1 MFGVVS
7 EIEASCSATSAQ
19 RADGRVPSRRAP
31 TRLLATGGIL
41 FQVGDTRSQLYRV
54 ERGALCHYIRWDAG
68 RHEVIECAFPADI
81 IGFGNLESHISAA
94 RAMVETEVSLV
105 AEHDF
110 QRALDTDGQLAA
122 RVAAAADREF
132 DYIRAHAVKAG
143 AGRPAVRVA
152 SYLAALS
159 HMSAPEGRDPTLLPD
174 EIASGV
180 AAERLH
186 MSVDCLVRAL
196 QELERRGLVAPSAAG
211 PRIIDM
217 AALERFAD
225 AA

>member
-1 MFGVVS
+1 MLGVVS
-7 EIEASCSATSAQ
+7 EIEPSCSAASAL
-19 RADGRVPSRRAP
+19 RADGRVPSHPAP
-31 TRLLATGGIL
+31 TRLLATGDIL
-41 FQVGDTRSQLYRV
+41 FQVGDTRAQPYRV
-54 ERGALCHYIRWDAG
+54 KRGALCHYIRWDDG

-110 QRALDTDGQLAA
+110 QRALDTDGQLAG

-132 DYIRAHAVKAG
+132 DYVRARAVKASE
-143 AGRPAVRVA
+143 GRPAARVA
-152 SYLAALS
+152 SFLAALS
-159 HMSAPEGRDPTLLPD
+159 HLSAPEGRDPTLLPD

-186 MSVDCLVRAL
+186 MSVDCLSRAL

-211 PRIIDM
+211 LRITDIP
-217 AALERFAD
+217 ALEKFAD